1 MRKKIRVSFLVL
13 FTTLSSF
20 VFAQKITVSG
30 TVSDTNGMALPGVT
44 IQVKSSS
51 AGTTTDF
58 DGNYKISAAQ
68 GEVLKFSYLGFKSK
82 EVTISGS
89 TLNVNLE
96 EDTATLDEVVITAMG
111 ISREKKSIGYS
122 IQELKS
128 EDLLKMP
135 DNNIVNALSGKI
147 AGAQISS
154 QGGAPGQGA
163 RIIIRG
169 INSLDP
175 GANNQPL
182 FIVDGVP
189 ISNDQFSAGGG
200 AGRGNTNR
208 GADINMEDIEN
219 LTVLKGGAA
228 TALYGVRASNGAII
242 ITTRKGKDGMATFN
256 FSSTTTFDEVNKFP
270 ETQKKYTQGYKGVY
284 DRDSFWPSW
293 GSTVEE
299 ARALD
304 PTHPKEI
311 FNNYKNAYKTG
322 HSNSVF
328 FSGSGGNEKA
338 TFYSSF
344 SRFDQQGVLD
354 FSAYKKTGAKIAGD
368 IKISDKFKVF
378 SSLDYVNSGGPK
390 IQASDFNERLTY
402 WAPAKDVRDYEYTEG
417 PLKGTMKGY
426 EGDGA
431 GGNNP
436 IYGNKVNKYVD
447 NVDRFFGNIGFN
459 YNPFEGMNINYRF
472 GMDYYSDKR
481 TATAPGRTGIEGEN
495 YFEDND
501 DGYIYETR
509 ILSKDLT
516 SNLMASYN
524 KALNEK
530 FDLTLRV
537 GFDIFQRGYDRI
549 TTNGNELEVYNLF
562 HLSNA
567 ALITTSQFISET
579 RTVGLYGE
587 VGLAYDNFL
596 FLTIT
601 DRNDWASTL
610 PKNNQSFNYPSVSLG
625 YVFSENFNMPS
636 WFDYGKLRGSWAQI
650 GKDAVGAYL
659 TSDVYRATASNF
671 PVGEV
676 TGWTRP
682 DNKADPLLK
691 SELTTEIEFG
701 AELRFFKN
709 RLGLDVTV
717 YKSNAADQILG
728 VPLSYSSGYSSYTT
742 NAGEIENKGIEI
754 MAYVNPIQSE
764 NFSWNLNVN
773 FSSNKN
779 EVVSIKEGI
788 DNIFLDSNY
797 GYAGSSASQVLYAG
811 QAYGN
816 ILGRSYARYYANPAD
831 AASLTL
837 DKSRP
842 LLIGA
847 DGFPVINTTQK
858 ILGNSTPDWMMN
870 IGNEFTY
877 KNLTLGFNFDFRQG
891 FEKYNN
897 LNNYFAAFGIAP
909 YTENRDQTIV
919 FEGVMADGTPNTTP
933 VFLGQGIGP
942 DGKNY
947 GDGYYRTRYRA
958 STENSIQDA
967 SWIRLKNVRLS
978 YNFPK
983 SLIDK
988 TVITQASLTASATNL
1003 WLKTDYTGF
1012 DPEASE
1018 SEGNADGFAGLG
1030 AYPGLRSYALT
1041 LRLNF

>member
-1 MRKKIRVSFLVL
+1 MRKKIRISFFVL
-13 FTTLSSF
+13 FTTMSSF
-20 VFAQKITVSG
+20 VFAQQIAVSG
-30 TVSDTNGMALPGVT
+30 TVTDANQMGLPGVT
-44 IQVKSSS
+44 IQIKAS
-51 AGTTTDF
+51 ATGTTTDF
-58 DGNYKISAAQ
+58 DGNYQISAAE
-68 GEVLKFSYLGFKSK
+68 GEVLVFSYLGFKTK
-82 EVTISGS
+82 EVTVSGP
-89 TLNVNLE
+89 TLNVSLE
-96 EDTATLDEVVITAMG
+96 EDAAALDEVVITAMG

-122 IQELKS
+122 VQELKS
-128 EDLLKMP
+128 EDLIKTP
-135 DNNIVNALSGKI
+135 ESNIVNALSGKI

-154 QGGAPGQGA
+154 QGGAPGQGS

-189 ISNDQFSAGGG
+189 VSNDQFTAGGG
-200 AGRGNTNR
+200 GGRGTTNR

-228 TALYGVRASNGAII
+228 TALYGVRAANGAII
-242 ITTRKGKDGMATFN
+242 ITTRKGKDGKASFS
-256 FSSTTTFDEVNKFP
+256 FSSTTTIDEVNKFP
-270 ETQKKYTQGYKGVY
+270 ETQKKYTQGYRGEY
-284 DRDSFWPSW
+284 DRNSFWPSW
-293 GSTVEE
+293 GPTVEE

-304 PTHPKEI
+304 PTHPEEI
-311 FNNYKNAYKTG
+311 FNNYENAYKTG
-322 HSNSVF
+322 HSNNVH
-328 FSGSGGNEKA
+328 FSASGGSDKA

-368 IKISDKFKVF
+368 IKLSDKFKVF

-390 IQASDFNERLTY
+390 IHASNFNESLAY
-402 WAPAKDVRDYEYTEG
+402 WAPAKDVTDYQYTEG

-436 IYGNKVNKYVD
+436 IYGNMVNRYVD

-459 YNPFEGMNINYRF
+459 YNPFEGLNINYRF

-495 YFEDND
+495 YFGDNS

-516 SNLMASYN
+516 SNLMVSYN
-524 KALNEK
+524 RALGEK
-530 FDLTLRV
+530 FDLTLRA
-537 GFDIFQRGYDRI
+537 GFDVFQRGYDRV
-549 TTNGNELEVYNLF
+549 TTNGDELEVYNLY

-567 ALITTSQFISET
+567 ALITTSQLITKT
-579 RTVGLYGE
+579 RTAGVYGE
-587 VGLAYDNFL
+587 LGLAYDNFL
-596 FLTIT
+596 FLTVT

-610 PKNNQSFNYPSVSLG
+610 PKENRSFNYPSVSLA
-625 YVFSENFNMPS
+625 YLFTESFEMPS

-659 TSDVYRATASNF
+659 TSDVYRATATNF
-671 PVGEV
+671 PVGDV

-682 DNKADPLLK
+682 GNKADPMLK

-701 AELRFFKN
+701 AELRFLNN
-709 RLGLDVTV
+709 RLGLDVTL
-717 YKSNAADQILG
+717 YKSNAENQILG
-728 VPLSYSSGYSSYTT
+728 VPLSYASGYSSYTT
-742 NAGEIENKGIEI
+742 NAGEIENRGIEI
-754 MAYVNPIQSE
+754 MLNATPIRND
-764 NFSWNLNVN
+764 NFSWNMNVN

-788 DNIFLDSNY
+788 ENIFLESNF
-797 GYAGSSASQVLYAG
+797 GYAGSAASQVLYPG

-816 ILGRSYARYYANPAD
+816 ILGRSYARYYENPAD
-831 AASLTL
+831 ADALVL

-847 DGFPVINTTQK
+847 DGFPIINTTQK

-870 IGNEFTY
+870 IGNEISY

-897 LNNYFAAFGIAP
+897 LDNFFSAFGIAP
-909 YTENRDQTIV
+909 YTENREQTIV
-919 FEGVMADGTPNTTP
+919 FEGVKADGTPNTTP
-933 VFLGQGIGP
+933 VYLGQGIGP
-942 DGKNY
+942 DGVNY
-947 GDGYYRTRYRA
+947 GDGYYRIKHRA
-958 STENSIQDA
+958 STENFVQDA

-978 YNFPK
+978 YDFPK
-983 SLIDK
+983 SLLDK
-988 TVITQASLTASATNL
+988 TVITRATLTASGTNL
-1003 WLKTDYTGF
+1003 WLKTKFTGF

-1018 SEGNADGFAGLG
+1018 SQGNADGFAGLG
-1030 AYPGLRSYALT
+1030 AYPGLRSYALS